1 MGPTNSGKTHAAL
14 ERLAAAGK
22 GAYLAPLRLLALENY
37 EALRDRGLN
46 AGMVTGEE
54 VFGDK
59 GATHVSRTIET
70 ADLQHIVDV
79 AVIDE
84 IQMIS
89 DPDRG
94 WAWTNALFGVP
105 AKTLILAGSDDALP
119 YVRRAAEAANE
130 SLEVVAFERKTPLV
144 LLDKPVPL
152 EEVKAGDAV
161 VAFSRQ
167 AVHEQREILVGLGH
181 TVATIYGALSP
192 RCAAPRP
199 SASAPARPTCSSP
212 PTPSAWASTWGPC
225 SGSCSPPCASSTA
238 RGSPA
243 HQPRDTPDRRARRP
257 LRPP

>member
-1 MGPTNSGKTHAAL
+1 MIRRPPRSTLFPYTTLFRS
-14 ERLAAAGK
+14 
-22 GAYLAPLRLLALENY
+22 
-37 EALRDRGLN
+37 
-46 AGMVTGEE
+46 
-54 VFGDK
+54 
-59 GATHVSRTIET
+59 
-70 ADLQHIVDV
+70 
-79 AVIDE
+79 IDE

-94 WAWTNALFGVP
+94 GAWTNALFGIP

-167 AVHEQREILVGLGH
+167 AVHEQREVLVGLGH

-192 RCAAPRP
+192 ERSEERRVGKECR
-199 SASAPARPTCSSP
+199 SRWSP
-212 PTPSAWASTWGPC
+212 Y
-225 SGSCSPPCASSTA
+225 
-238 RGSPA
+238 
-243 HQPRDTPDRRARRP
+243 H
-257 LRPP
+257 